1 LSVTSGAS
9 RTITVASVPAGH
21 VYVRHLAAP
30 DGRDGVTRL
39 LDVPPVDGATVPGG
53 WWPPVMLDAGWIA
66 AHADEL
72 DVFHVHFGFDAKT
85 PDELLAVVRALRE
98 CDIPLVFTLHDLRN
112 PHHTDTAL
120 HDAQLDVLV
129 SHAAEIITLTPGA
142 GAEIRRRWG
151 RTVEILPHPHVVEL
165 ARIGFP
171 RPAGGGPFVVGLHA
185 KSLRANMDVV
195 AVAESLAGT
204 VAELPGA
211 RLRVDVHDE
220 IFEPA
225 AHWYAPEVG
234 AQLRALAK
242 YNGHIELREHP
253 YFSDAQLWRYF
264 LELDVSVLPYRFGTH
279 SGWLEA
285 CHDLGTTVIAPTCGF
300 YAQQRPCLT
309 YTHDVHHLDGAS
321 LAAAVRTAYERRP
334 RWCASV
340 DARRRERA
348 AVAAA
353 HRRLYERALAR

>member
-1 LSVTSGAS
+1 LSATSGT
-9 RTITVASVPAGH
+9 RPITVASIPAGH

-39 LDVPPVDGATVPGG
+39 HDVPPVDGATVPGG

-66 AHADEL
+66 AHADEF
-72 DVFHVHFGFDAKT
+72 DVFHVHFGFDAK
-85 PDELLAVVRALRE
+85 PPEELRAVTRALRE
-98 CDIPLVFTLHDLRN
+98 RDIPLVFTLHDLRN

-129 SHAAEIITLTPGA
+129 THAAELITLTPGA

-151 RTVEILPHPHVVEL
+151 RTATVLAHPHVVEL
-165 ARIGFP
+165 ARIGTA
-171 RPAGGGPFVVGLHA
+171 RPARAGPLVVGLHA
-185 KSLRANMDVV
+185 KSLRANMDVL
-195 AVAESLAGT
+195 AVAESLADA
-204 VAELPGA
+204 VAELPEA
-211 RLRVDVHDE
+211 RLRIDVHDE

-234 AQLRALAK
+234 ARLRALAEG
-242 YNGHIELREHP
+242 NEHVELREHP

-264 LELDVSVLPYRFGTH
+264 LALDVSVLPYRFGTH

-309 YTHDVHHLDGAS
+309 YAHDAHHLDGAS
-321 LAAAVRTAYERRP
+321 LAAAVRTAYEERP
-334 RWCASV
+334 RWRASV

-348 AVAAA
+348 MVAAA
-353 HRRLYERALAR
+353 HRRLYERALGR